1 LKRVHV
7 FVRGRVQGVNF
18 RFASADAARRFG
30 LTGRV
35 RNAEDGAVETVAEGD
50 DDAVE
55 RFVEWC
61 RRGPPSARVEDVE
74 VRALGGERRYRDFKV
89 TYESI
94 DER

>member
-1 LKRVHV
+1 MKRVHLV
-7 FVRGRVQGVNF
+7 VRGRVQGVNF
-18 RFASADAARRFG
+18 RFAAADAARRFG

-35 RNAEDGAVETVAEGD
+35 RNTEEGAVEAVAEGD

-55 RFVEWC
+55 RFVSWC

-74 VRALGGERRYRDFKV
+74 VRLLGGERRYRDFKV